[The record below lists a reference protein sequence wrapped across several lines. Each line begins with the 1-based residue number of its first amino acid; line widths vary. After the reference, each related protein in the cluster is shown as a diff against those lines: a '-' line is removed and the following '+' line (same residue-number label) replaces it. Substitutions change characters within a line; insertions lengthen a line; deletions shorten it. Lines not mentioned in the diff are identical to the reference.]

1 MTEPQYDLGTLA
13 QECSRMIS
21 LENVGEHR
29 AVYVDTGNALRPL
42 EGWTYRWNGET
53 GSFIVVLEV
62 GI

>member
-13 QECSRMIS
+13 QECSRMIN

-29 AVYVDTGNALRPL
+29 AV